1 MAGGGAKTITFE
13 CAADIRLKLRI
24 APMKSCCLILL
35 ALLLPMQRWNATVT
49 GRILDREG
57 KPMAGVEVTYTNVG
71 TVDRNGQR
79 ITEGT
84 GKVYKIKTGKD
95 GKFLLIGV
103 QYGVYEIEV
112 TGPDGSHIY
121 SGKKNVGDPNNKELE
136 SQNVLE
142 VDLSTAEANMVEP
155 GAETNLAG
163 GKKTKEQTE
172 LIRQENANKAKIN
185 RLIVQL
191 QSALDVKDWP
201 GAISLLQQLSEL
213 DPNRWEFY
221 QNLGTI
227 QANLMHYQEAVQSF
241 GKGVEVAEKLLA
253 NAADLAQTKTNIG
266 DMLISEGDAYNRMG
280 KLDEAVAMYS
290 KAAGISPKPAA
301 ARFHACNALYNNGKE
316 EAAIAECKQAIAA
329 EPNQWEFYQ
338 VLGGAQNTLEK
349 SEEALETYEKGAE
362 AAKKMLEEKPDS
374 GRAKTGLGQI
384 LNAEG
389 NLLVH
394 MKKYEQAIEIFSQ
407 AAEMSAYPAMPYF
420 NLCATFYNLKRS
432 QDAVAACDRAITADP
447 TLSDAYFI
455 KASILFGEGRTEAGR
470 YVVPAGTTD
479 SLNKYLQY
487 APFGEH
493 ANDVRSMIDRVN
505 GEIPYKLAKP

>member
-1 MAGGGAKTITFE
+1 ME
-13 CAADIRLKLRI
+13 AD
-24 APMKSCCLILL
+24 AL
-35 ALLLPMQRWNATVT
+35 ALPAS
-49 GRILDREG
+49 
-57 KPMAGVEVTYTNVG
+57 A
-71 TVDRNGQR
+71 
-79 ITEGT
+79 
-84 GKVYKIKTGKD
+84 
-95 GKFLLIGV
+95 
-103 QYGVYEIEV
+103 
-112 TGPDGSHIY
+112 
-121 SGKKNVGDPNNKELE
+121 
-136 SQNVLE
+136 
-142 VDLSTAEANMVEP
+142 VEP
-155 GAETNLAG
+155 GLGLRRGPDRRHEDRRHGPRLQPDRRRS
-163 GKKTKEQTE
+163 E
-172 LIRQENANKAKIN
+172 RRKA
-185 RLIVQL
+185 RL
-191 QSALDVKDWP
+191 
-201 GAISLLQQLSEL
+201 
-213 DPNRWEFY
+213 RTF
-221 QNLGTI
+221 
-227 QANLMHYQEAVQSF
+227 
-241 GKGVEVAEKLLA
+241 LLA
-253 NAADLAQTKTNIG
+253 AATTLFAHRG
-266 DMLISEGDAYNRMG
+266 
-280 KLDEAVAMYS
+280 
-290 KAAGISPKPAA
+290 AGISPKPAA

-407 AAEMSAYPAMPYF
+407 AAEVSAYPAMPYF

-432 QDAVAACDRAITADP
+432 QDAVAACDRAIIADP